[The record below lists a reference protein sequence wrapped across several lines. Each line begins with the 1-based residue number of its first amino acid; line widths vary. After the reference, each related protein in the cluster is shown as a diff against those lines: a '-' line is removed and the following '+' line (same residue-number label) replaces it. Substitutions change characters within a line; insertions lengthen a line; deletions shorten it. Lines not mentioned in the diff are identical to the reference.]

1 MEVKDIVALL
11 MRRDSISEEEAWS
24 AVNGCMEEMHDILDN
39 DGLLMEV
46 EDAVYYWLGLE
57 PDYAEVLLNE
67 IADW

>member
-11 MRRDSISEEEAWS
+11 TRRDGISEEEAWS
-24 AVNGCMEEMHDILDN
+24 TVNGCMEEMRDILDN